1 MIDEKKV
8 KENLKKTLTQQE
20 QILISITSINTALI
34 YKGIITKEESDEF
47 FRISTDGFID
57 KKYESIS
64 DKQKEIL
71 SSDIGTQ
78 LWEIAQS
85 ALGGI
90 L

>member
-1 MIDEKKV
+1 MIDEKTV
-8 KENLKKTLTQQE
+8 KENLKKTLTPQE
-20 QILISITSINTALI
+20 QILISIASINTALI

-78 LWEIAQS
+78 LWGIAQS
-85 ALGGI
+85 ALGGN

>member
-20 QILISITSINTALI
+20 QILISIASINTALV
-34 YKGIITKEESDEF
+34 YKGIVTKEELSEF
-47 FRISTDGFID
+47 SRISTDAFID

-78 LWEIAQS
+78 LWGLAQS
-85 ALGGI
+85 AIGGN